1 MTTIDEAFAMH
12 PRARF
17 LPPGVRGWAD
27 DDRPLPIGHG
37 QTNSQ
42 PSTVRQ
48 MLEWLD
54 VQEGQTV
61 CDIGSGSGWTTA
73 LLGALVGDTGHVIA
87 VELEPALVVMGRRN
101 CHQSGAINTE
111 FHRAASVFGW
121 PKAAPYDRILVSAA
135 AAELPKELIDQLVPG
150 GKLVI
155 PVRQDILEITK
166 RSDTKWETRWHGGYL
181 FVPLRAHL

>member
-1 MTTIDEAFAMH
+1 MTTIDEAFARY
-12 PRARF
+12 PRGRF
-17 LPPGVRGWAD
+17 LPPTVRGWAD

-54 VQEGQTV
+54 VHEGQRV

-73 LLGALVGDTGHVIA
+73 LLSALVGVHGHVIA
-87 VELEPALVVMGRRN
+87 VELLPALVKMGRHHCDEAGVAN
-101 CHQSGAINTE
+101 AE
-111 FHRAASVFGW
+111 FHRAGKLFGW
-121 PKAAPYDRILVSAA
+121 PKATPYDRILVSAA
-135 AAELPKELIDQLVPG
+135 AADLPHELIGQLAIG

-155 PVRQDILEITK
+155 PVRQDILVIT
-166 RSDTKWETRWHGGYL
+166 RRTAERYDTRRHGGYV
-181 FVPLRAHL
+181 FVPLVRGS